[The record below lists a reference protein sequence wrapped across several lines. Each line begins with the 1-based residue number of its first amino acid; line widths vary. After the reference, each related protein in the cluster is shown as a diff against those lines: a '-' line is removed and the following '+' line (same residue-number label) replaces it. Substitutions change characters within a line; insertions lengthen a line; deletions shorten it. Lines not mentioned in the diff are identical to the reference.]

1 MVKDAPAFED
11 IAGEVFG
18 LLEGRVFVAHS
29 VNFDYSFVK
38 QQLDEAGYR
47 FSAPKLCTVRM
58 SRKIRPGLSSYSL
71 GNLCRALEVPINDRH
86 RAGGEADATAI
97 LFSRLLEWDT
107 EGVILAM
114 LKKNSVAQRR

>member
-38 QQLDEAGYR
+38 QQLEEDGYR

-58 SRKIRPGLSSYSL
+58 SRKIMPGLSSYSL
-71 GNLCRALEVPINDRH
+71 GHLCRALDGPITHSH
-86 RAGGEADATAI
+86 RAGADAAATP
-97 LFSRLLEWDT
+97 LMLSRF
-107 EGVILAM
+107 M
-114 LKKNSVAQRR
+114 